1 MQICD
6 TETMKLEQLEK
17 RKTRPFED
25 RHVQDHTE
33 PLFGGGLEEQVLLAV
48 HLLGKP
54 TAAQLHRLF
63 ADQVS
68 THRQMQGI
76 LRRLSTGP
84 DRALQRIK
92 PLDIASPIRSLPF
105 VYLDT
110 RRSRR
115 LIEAQFGVPYRRVPP
130 VPSRDWRF
138 LRHDVE
144 LVDDLIAFE
153 LTARRLGL
161 PFGYQPH
168 FDATGAKV
176 YPKVTISWDGLTHT
190 LRPEPDKTLIVGN
203 THLILE
209 HDCGEE
215 TVECGNIIRDATL
228 GRKHLVYDQLF
239 RAGHLKAMGWG
250 RTLIVYIIDSKR
262 GNQKASRK
270 RIKRCL
276 ETMPERVD
284 RKRMFFI
291 DRQALEQ
298 ADGDLTELLFLRGCG
313 TTMPLPCLDAI
324 NQPPR

>member
-1 MQICD
+1 MNS
-6 TETMKLEQLEK
+6 EQLE
-17 RKTRPFED
+17 RRETCHGRGE
-25 RHVQDHTE
+25 HGQVHTE
-33 PLFGGGLEEQVLLAV
+33 PLFGGGVEEHILLAV

-63 ADQVS
+63 TEKVS
-68 THRQMQGI
+68 THRQAQGI

-84 DRALQRIK
+84 DKVLERIK
-92 PLDIASPIRSLPF
+92 PLDIADPIRALPY

-115 LIEAQFGVPYRRVPP
+115 LLEARFGVPYRRVPP

-138 LRHDVE
+138 LRHDVD

-161 PFGYQPH
+161 AFGYQPH
-168 FDATGAKV
+168 FDATGTKV
-176 YPKVTISWDGLTHT
+176 YPKVSISWEGLTHS
-190 LRPEPDKTLIVGN
+190 LRPQPDKTLIVGN
-203 THLILE
+203 THVIVE

-239 RAGHLKAMGWG
+239 RTGTLKALGWG
-250 RTLIVYIIDSKR
+250 RVLVVYVIDSKR
-262 GNQKASRK
+262 GTQKAARQ

-276 ETMPERVD
+276 DTMPEGVD
-284 RKRMFFI
+284 RKRIFFV
-291 DRQALEQ
+291 DRQALM
-298 ADGDLTELLFLRGCG
+298 AAGNDLSQLDFLRGDG
-313 TTMPLPCLDAI
+313 TTTALPCLAT
-324 NQPPR
+324 RTG